1 MTEDVAVNI
10 FRSGVLTVVLA
21 SAPAVLAALVVGL
34 VVAFLQSLTQI
45 QEMTLTF
52 IPKILAVFLTLMIFF
67 PWMMQVFAE
76 FTEYLLTNIPNY
88 ISP

>member
-1 MTEDVAVNI
+1 MTEDIAVNI
-10 FRSGVLTVVLA
+10 FRSGLMTVILT
-21 SAPAVLAALVVGL
+21 SAPAILAALIVGV

-52 IPKILAVFLTLMIFF
+52 IPKILAVFITLMVFF

-76 FTEYLLTNIPNY
+76 FTEYLITNIPTY
-88 ISP
+88 ALP